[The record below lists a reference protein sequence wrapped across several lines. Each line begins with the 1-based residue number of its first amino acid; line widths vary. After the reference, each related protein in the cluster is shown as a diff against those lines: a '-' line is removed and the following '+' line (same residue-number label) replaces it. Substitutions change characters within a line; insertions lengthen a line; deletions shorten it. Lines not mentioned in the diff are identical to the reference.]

1 MESINMAYSVDNI
14 DTVEGS
20 QEKREGKIKKKKKK
34 KKENKVLIKWQKI
47 LKYFLQNFFS

>member
-20 QEKREGKIKKKKKK
+20 QEKIEGKIKKKKKK
-34 KKENKVLIKWQKI
+34 KANKVLIKWQKI

>member
-34 KKENKVLIKWQKI
+34 KANKVLIKWQKI